1 MSLSDQKV
9 QIKIELSVYS
19 FYSGLEPKAE
29 MEEKTF
35 YFIKY
40 VLKLTTCKVD
50 KKNHDIQRL

>member
-40 VLKLTTCKVD
+40 VLKLTTCKVG
-50 KKNHDIQRL
+50 KKIMIDS